1 MWFADPP
8 PNALVRYS
16 RDSVHRASSWVSLVS
31 NPPPARNATAYPAC
45 IAAPLASVDSS
56 NTYFAL
62 CSGHTAPF
70 DSSYAPIQA
79 IADGHSRRRTRNPPP
94 ASPSPPPPPTP
105 PRTSSPPPPPPTPPR
120 EDRSPSVDTP
130 RASRRSSPA
139 RNPPSPRTRAPPPP
153 PTSSSPRTRARR
165 RHRRLARGV
174 KLPEHPRAIRRD
186 VLRANITG
194 VHGRD
199 GHEGA
204 VQRVHSSKR

>member
-79 IADGHSRRRTRNPPP
+79 IADGHSP
-94 ASPSPPPPPTP
+94 AKNAKSSAGITVAASAPDSAPNIVAA
-105 PRTSSPPPPPPTPPR
+105 TSAANAAARGSFT
-120 EDRSPSVDTP
+120 VGGY
-130 RASRRSSPA
+130 ASRL
-139 RNPPSPRTRAPPPP
+139 APFVTGAKSTVASHPC
-153 PTSSSPRTRARR
+153 AAAAADVVVAKA
-165 RHRRLARGV
+165 RLAD
-174 KLPEHPRAIRRD
+174 AIVD
-186 VLRANITG
+186 S
-194 VHGRD
+194 
-199 GHEGA
+199 
-204 VQRVHSSKR
+204 RVA